1 MIKLPANVKKME
13 SAIQSMESII
23 NEQHKRMVIL
33 EKEFN
38 VFKRFAESFI
48 ENVKKSCEK
57 KPRKASGFV
66 LAVPISDDLCDFLD
80 IPHGSQVSRTEVT
93 KYLIAYI
100 SDHNLSN
107 PEKKTL
113 VVPDERLSKLLGP
126 DVDVDTLTR
135 FTIQRYMNRHYLS
148 RENIQI

>member
-38 VFKRFAESFI
+38 GFKRFAESFI